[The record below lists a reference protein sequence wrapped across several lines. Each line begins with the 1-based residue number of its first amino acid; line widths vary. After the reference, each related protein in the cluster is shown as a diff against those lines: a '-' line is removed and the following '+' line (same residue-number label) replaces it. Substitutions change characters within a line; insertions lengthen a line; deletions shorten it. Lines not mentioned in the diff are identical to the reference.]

1 MSVRG
6 DRHAR
11 NHAHDHGPVASMWAA
26 ALAALTLMVPALVLI
41 VGGNNNGRA
50 AFDSTAYHERFI
62 RALAESFPSFDLSNP
77 LTATTP
83 GYHILV
89 ATAAQF
95 GAESTMAMR
104 LVSMVV
110 GCAFVATVAAWIAR
124 RTGAGLAYVFTLPL
138 IASIYV
144 VGSAAWLLPDNL
156 AWLLVVSILFLALG
170 DPLRARRLALASVLL
185 ALLVCVRQIHIWAA
199 ATVWVGG
206 WILVGAGSPR
216 PRGTVDRALRTA
228 PWILATVPAFA
239 LLGWFVGHWGGLT
252 PPRFQN
258 ELQVVNPATPAFI
271 LLQLAVISLAFL
283 PWLGGAVRRAW
294 MQHRGI
300 VLACAF
306 AGLLAAA
313 VPVTTADLHAGRFSG
328 WWGLIER
335 APVLFG
341 RSSVAMLVL
350 SPVGAA
356 MLGAALLGLAP
367 RARLVLGVSILAF
380 TAALTANYYCF
391 QRYHEP
397 FLLVLVPV
405 LCVLQRDQPARLSPA
420 RALVPLGFAALLA
433 VISVRGFRGE
443 AVPPDAIPAAEHIAP
458 GEAFGAMR

>member
-1 MSVRG
+1 MSVGG
-6 DRHAR
+6 DQQQAR
-11 NHAHDHGPVASMWAA
+11 TREHGPRDSMWAGS
-26 ALAALTLMVPALVLI
+26 LAALTLLAPALALI

-50 AFDSTAYHERFI
+50 AFDSTAYHGRFI
-62 RALAESFPSFDLSNP
+62 RALAESFPAFDLSNP

-83 GYHILV
+83 GYHMLL
-89 ATAAQF
+89 ATAAKL

-104 LVSMVV
+104 LVSMAV
-110 GCAFVATVAAWIAR
+110 GCAFVATVAAWMAR
-124 RTGAGLAYVFTLPL
+124 RAGAGLAYLFTLPL

-144 VGSAAWLLPDNL
+144 IGSAAWLLPDNL
-156 AWLLVVSILFLALG
+156 AWLLVASILFLALG
-170 DPLRARRLALASVLL
+170 DPPRARRIALASVLL
-185 ALLVCVRQIHIWAA
+185 AILVCVRQIHIWAA

-206 WILVGAGSPR
+206 WILAGAGSPR
-216 PRGTVDRALRTA
+216 RRAPLDRALRTA

-239 LLGWFVGHWGGLT
+239 ALGWFVNHWGGLT

-258 ELQVVNPATPAFI
+258 ELQGVNPATPAFI

-294 MQHRGI
+294 SEHRGI
-300 VLACAF
+300 VVASAF

-335 APVLFG
+335 APVLLG
-341 RSSVAMLVL
+341 RSSVPMLVL
-350 SPVGAA
+350 SPIGAA

-367 RARLVLGVSILAF
+367 RARMVLGMSILAF
-380 TAALTANYYCF
+380 TAALTANYYCW

-397 FLLVLVPV
+397 FLLILVPV
-405 LCVLQRDQPARLSPA
+405 LCVLQRDQPTRLSPA
-420 RALVPLGFAALLA
+420 RALAPLAFAALLA

-443 AVPPDAIPAAEHIAP
+443 AVPPDAIPAVEHIAP
-458 GEAFGAMR
+458 GESFGAMR